1 MNSGGSQPHRRQTMP
16 FNDIVITKCYDKF
29 LPRENT
35 MATALDVKRETLNI
49 RIKPEERNLID
60 RAAQARGKNRTDFIL
75 DAARLAAED
84 ALLDQV
90 MISVSP
96 EAYSQFVARLDMPP
110 KPSTRLRKTMQTLP
124 PWER

>member
-1 MNSGGSQPHRRQTMP
+1 MP
-16 FNDIVITKCYDKF
+16 AI
-29 LPRENT
+29 LE
-35 MATALDVKRETLNI
+35 VKRETLNI

-60 RAAQARGKNRTDFIL
+60 RAAKTRGKNRTDFIL

-90 MISVSP
+90 IISVSP
-96 EAYSQFVARLDMPP
+96 EAYSEFLARLDMPP
-110 KPSTRLRKTMQTLP
+110 KPNERLRKTMQTPP